1 MRKIERLKEI
11 KSDLEEL
18 LSKVEKEIIKETL
31 NSNTVIE
38 VPYYVGQDGCG
49 IAYFSVPEEVNVGD
63 YVEKIKNQE
72 VEPDYYTDVECC
84 INEFEKT
91 SFDFDS
97 LEIKKIE
104 NI

>member
-1 MRKIERLKEI
+1 MKKIERLKEI
-11 KSDLEEL
+11 KADLEEL
-18 LSKVEKEIIKETL
+18 LSKVEREIIKETL
-31 NSNTVIE
+31 NSDSVVE

-49 IAYFSVPEEVNVGD
+49 VAYFSVPENVD
-63 YVEKIKNQE
+63 INEYVEKIKNQE
-72 VEPDYYTDVECC
+72 VESDYYTDVECC